1 MVQQFQFESCPFQ
14 WAISYRKVLVP
25 IDDRVGTGLGTGN
38 LNWMDAEERGFSQF
52 SPNAAPLLTRT
63 HPPEIFY
70 GYGWQTWGN
79 CVLSRD
85 FPGPRCTGGPV
96 AERRDGSGRG
106 PGGAP
111 RDSMSFRMSHIEA
124 KSINIWLRYDP

>member
-1 MVQQFQFESCPFQ
+1 MRARHTANGKFLAVYKRKGSPES
-14 WAISYRKVLVP
+14 V
-25 IDDRVGTGLGTGN
+25 
-38 LNWMDAEERGFSQF
+38 ERGENNTAS
-52 SPNAAPLLTRT
+52 APT
-63 HPPEIFY
+63 
-70 GYGWQTWGN
+70 
-79 CVLSRD
+79 RD